1 MIREENITVIIDGK
15 ECKAYEGESVMHLAE
30 RNGIKIPHFCYH
42 EDLPINGSCRICL
55 VEVMDKEKGNKVVT
69 SCTLKAK
76 DGLEV
81 KIRSKKAEELRKE
94 NLKLLM
100 GDHKKYCPHCTR
112 GLQCDVA
119 DLMEE
124 YGIDGNEYDRDK
136 DLHCGFHKML
146 HAAEIDPNLCINC
159 NRCVEICKMIGVNYL
174 ELDGKSSKHRITYNK
189 DPKVDCIYC
198 GQCTNKCPTN
208 AVREQSHIE
217 GVMDSLK
224 NPDKI
229 VIVQTAPS
237 VRTSIGEEFGMEL
250 GLNLEGKLFTAYRM
264 LGFDKVFDV
273 NFGADITTFV
283 EAQELTERIKDN
295 EEYGLGKKMPM
306 FTSCCPGWVKTA
318 EFYYPEIIPNLT
330 TARSPQIHSGGA
342 YKSWWAEIEGI
353 DPKNIVIVSI
363 MPCTSKKNEC
373 REESMFVEGGLPTVD
388 YVLTTREIAK
398 IIKAHDIDFA
408 NLEEGVLDTYGEYS
422 GASVIYG
429 ASGGVME
436 SALRS
441 AQKMLTGKDLENF
454 ELKPVRTGV
463 EGFKSAKVE
472 VNGKTM
478 NVAVAATPKQID
490 KIIEELKEDPRA
502 YDYIEVMACIG
513 GCLGGGGQPKTST
526 FKVLEERRKGLYR
539 IDDKKEVRAAHLNP
553 NIQAYMSWIGQ
564 QPEERQKNLL
574 YRGFRKRKKFE

>member
-1 MIREENITVIIDGK
+1 MIKEENITVIIDGK
-15 ECKAYEGESVMHLAE
+15 EFRGYEGENILHLAE
-30 RNGIKIPHFCYH
+30 RIGIKIPHFCYH
-42 EDLPINGSCRICL
+42 EDLPISGSCRICL
-55 VEVMDKEKGNKVVT
+55 VEVIDKEKGNKVVT
-69 SCTLKAK
+69 SCTLKVK
-76 DGLEV
+76 EGLEV
-81 KIRSKKAEELRKE
+81 ETASLKAEKLRKA
-94 NLKLLM
+94 NLELLLA
-100 GDHKKYCPHCTR
+100 DHKKYCPHCAK
-112 GLQCDVA
+112 GLQCDIA
-119 DLMEE
+119 DLMKK
-124 YGIDGNEYDRDK
+124 YDITGNEYNRDEQ
-136 DLHCGFHKML
+136 LNASFHKML
-146 HAAEIDPNLCINC
+146 HAAEIDPKLCINC
-159 NRCVEICKMIGVNYL
+159 GRCVEVCKQIGVNYL

-208 AVREQSHIE
+208 AIREQSHIR
-217 GVMDSLK
+217 GVMGALA

-237 VRTSIGEEFGMEL
+237 VRTSIGEEFNMEL
-250 GLNLEGKLFTAYRM
+250 GLNLEAKLFTAYRK

-283 EAQELTERIKDN
+283 EAQELAERIKDN

-342 YKSWWAEIEGI
+342 YKSWWAELEGV
-353 DPKNIVIVSI
+353 DPKNIVTVSI

-373 REESMFVEGGLPTVD
+373 REESLFVEGGLSTVD

-398 IIKAHDIDFA
+398 VIKDQGIDFP
-408 NLEEGVLDTYGEYS
+408 NLEDSGLDIYGEYT

-436 SALRS
+436 SALRT
-441 AQKMLTGKDLENF
+441 AQKMLTGKELEKF

-463 EGFKSAKVE
+463 EGFKSAKIE
-472 VNGKTM
+472 VNGRTL

-526 FKVLEERRKGLYR
+526 FEVLEERRKGLYK
-539 IDDKKEVRAAHLNP
+539 IDDKKEIRAAHLNP
-553 NIQAYMSWIGQ
+553 NVQAYMSWISQ
-564 QPEERQKNLL
+564 QPEERQKSLL
-574 YRGFRKRKKFE
+574 YRGFKKRKKFE

>member
-15 ECKAYEGESVMHLAE
+15 ECKGYEGETVMHLAE

-55 VEVMDKEKGNKVVT
+55 VEVFDEEKGNKVVT
-69 SCTLKAK
+69 SCTLKVK
-76 DGLEV
+76 DGL
-81 KIRSKKAEELRKE
+81 KIETRSEKTEELRKA
-94 NLKLLM
+94 NLELLL
-100 GDHKKYCPHCTR
+100 GDHKKYCPHCKR
-112 GLQCDVA
+112 DLQCDVA
-119 DLMEE
+119 DLMKE
-124 YGIDGNEYDRDK
+124 YGITGDEYNRDE
-136 DLHCGFHKML
+136 DLHNRCHKML
-146 HAAEIDPNLCINC
+146 RAAEIDPKLCINC
-159 NRCVEICKMIGVNYL
+159 NRCVEICNQIGIGYL
-174 ELDGKSSKHRITYNK
+174 ELDGKASKHRITYNK

-217 GVMDSLK
+217 GVIEALK
-224 NPDKI
+224 DPSKI
-229 VIVQTAPS
+229 VIAQTAPS
-237 VRTSIGEEFGMEL
+237 VRTSIGEEFGMPF
-250 GLNLEGKLFTAYRM
+250 GINAEGKLFTAYRK

-283 EAQELTERIKDN
+283 EAQELVERIKNN
-295 EEYGLGKKMPM
+295 EEYGIGKKMPM
-306 FTSCCPGWVKTA
+306 FTSCCPGWVKNA
-318 EFYYPEIIPNLT
+318 EFYHPEIIPNLT

-342 YKSWWAEIEGI
+342 YKSWWAELEGV
-353 DPKNIVIVSI
+353 DPKDIVIVSL
-363 MPCTSKKNEC
+363 MPCTSKKNEATA
-373 REESMFVEGGLPTVD
+373 EELQIIDDLQPVD
-388 YVLTTREIAK
+388 YSLTTRELAK
-398 IIKAHDIDFA
+398 LIKAFDIDFP
-408 NLEEGVLDTYGEYS
+408 NLEESGLDSYGEYS

-463 EGFKSAKVE
+463 EGFKTARVE
-472 VNGKTM
+472 INGKTL
-478 NVAVAATPKQID
+478 NVAVVATPKQVARIV
-490 KIIEELKEDPRA
+490 EELKEDPHA

-539 IDDKKEVRAAHLNP
+539 IDDKKEIRAAHLNP
-553 NIQAYMSWIGQ
+553 NIQAYMSWISE
-564 QPEERQKNLL
+564 QPEEVQEKLL
-574 YRGFRKRKKFE
+574 YRDFRKREKFE